1 LFVKRRS
8 HVNYGFEDVL
18 LTTDRLELRPFGLED
33 VDDYFEYASDAEM
46 SLYTV
51 VPSPFTRRRA
61 EEDVAG
67 SVLNLGKNTPNFAIV
82 RDTRVIG
89 DVWLDINRESRVG
102 EIGFSIA
109 RTHWGDGMAAEAT
122 SAVIEWGFTTE
133 RLVKI
138 SSGSDPQNRRALARV
153 KGLGEAGDDQ
163 RGRAPQPRREVT
175 ETGSTMPCT
184 AFSQTSGSRRPR
196 LG

>member
-1 LFVKRRS
+1 
-8 HVNYGFEDVL
+8 
-18 LTTDRLELRPFGLED
+18 
-33 VDDYFEYASDAEM
+33 M

-82 RDTRVIG
+82 RDTRMIG

-138 SSGSDPQNRRALARV
+138 SSGSDPQNRRALRV
-153 KGLGEAGDDQ
+153 LEKLGMTKEGVRRSHGVRNGDRVDYALYGLLPDEWKQEA
-163 RGRAPQPRREVT
+163 
-175 ETGSTMPCT
+175 
-184 AFSQTSGSRRPR
+184 
-196 LG
+196 